1 MAAGLPQAPRLSGA
15 VVGPAD
21 LVGDYRAGGHVW
33 NVGTTL
39 TLSWDV
45 AIGRGAGAPSARGAR

>member
-1 MAAGLPQAPRLSGA
+1 MMAKDS
-15 VVGPAD
+15 PAD
-21 LVGDYRAGGHVW
+21 LVGDYLAGGHVW

-45 AIGRGAGAPSARGAR
+45 AIGRGAASASAGRAR